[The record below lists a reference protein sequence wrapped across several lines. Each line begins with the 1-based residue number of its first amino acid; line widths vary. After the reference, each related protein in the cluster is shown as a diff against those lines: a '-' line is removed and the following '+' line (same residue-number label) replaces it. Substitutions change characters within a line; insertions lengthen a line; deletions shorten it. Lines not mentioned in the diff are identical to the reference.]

1 MKKINIIIIGL
12 AAVALTGCKS
22 LYGTYERPDDVKMDN
37 IVRDPLN
44 DQATLSTADSTG
56 FGNLPWRSVFTDPQL
71 QTIIEK
77 TLQNNPDLLNAALNI
92 HMAEQQLK
100 AAKLAYLPSVVFA
113 PQGTISHFDHHA
125 EATKSYTL
133 PIAASWDISLFGNL
147 LSQKRAAQVTL
158 LQAKDYQVAVKTGL
172 ICNVANLYYTLLML
186 DRQQE
191 IVKDM
196 QKLTKDT
203 WDMMKLQMD
212 FGRARSTSVQSAEAA
227 YYSVLTQD
235 ATLRQNIR
243 EVENSLSLLMG
254 EPAHAIAR
262 GKLEAQSLP
271 EQYAAGVGLNMLAN
285 RADIHAK
292 EMALAS
298 CFYGI
303 ETARSRFYPSINIS
317 PTGAFTNLS
326 GAVNPG
332 KILLSVVGQLTQP
345 IFMKGQLIAGL
356 RVAEDQYQIAL
367 NDWKNAILSAG
378 SEVSN
383 ALVAYNSSTE
393 KSQLEEKQIEVL
405 KKNVEHTQ
413 MLFKQSS
420 STYLEVITAQQQLLN
435 AEISKVQDDFSKMQ
449 AVVNL
454 YYALGGGTN

>member
-1 MKKINIIIIGL
+1 MKTTKIILVAL
-12 AAVALTGCKS
+12 AAVMMTGCKS
-22 LYGTYERPDDVKMDN
+22 LYGTYERPQDVTMDN

-44 DQATLSTADSTG
+44 DEAYLSTADSTG

-92 HMAEQQLK
+92 DMAEQQLK
-100 AAKLAYLPSVVFA
+100 AAKLAYLPQVVFA
-113 PQGTISHFDHHA
+113 PQGTISHFGDHA

-133 PIAASWDISLFGNL
+133 PVAASWDISLFGNL
-147 LSQKRAAQVTL
+147 LSQKRAAQVGL

-186 DRQQE
+186 DRQRE
-191 IVKDM
+191 IVKNM
-196 QKLTKDT
+196 EGLTKDT

-235 ATLRQNIR
+235 AALRQNIR

-262 GKLEAQSLP
+262 GKLENQSLP

-285 RADIHAK
+285 RADVHAK
-292 EMALAS
+292 EMALAQ
-298 CFYGI
+298 CFYNV

-317 PTGAFTNLS
+317 PTGAFTNS
-326 GAVNPG
+326 NGMVNPG
-332 KILLSVVGQLTQP
+332 KLLLSVVGQLTQP
-345 IFMKGQLIAGL
+345 IFMKGQLVAGL
-356 RVAEDQYQIAL
+356 RVAEDQYKVAY
-367 NDWKNAILSAG
+367 NDWQNSILSAG

-383 ALVAYNSSTE
+383 ALVVYSSSKE
-393 KSQLEEKQIEVL
+393 KSELEQKQIDVL
-405 KKNVEHTQ
+405 QKNVEHTQ

-454 YYALGGGTN
+454 YYALGGGTE

>member
-1 MKKINIIIIGL
+1 MKTKKIIIIAL

-44 DQATLSTADSTG
+44 DQDYLSAADSTG

-77 TLQNNPDLLNAALNI
+77 TLANNPDLLNAALNI
-92 HMAEQQLK
+92 DMAEQQLK

-147 LSQKRAAQVTL
+147 LSQKRAAQVSL

-172 ICNVANLYYTLLML
+172 IANVANLYYTLLML

-196 QKLTKDT
+196 QQLTKDT
-203 WDMMKLQMD
+203 WDMMQLQMD

-235 ATLRQNIR
+235 ATIRQNIR

-262 GKLEAQSLP
+262 GKLETQVLP

-285 RADIHAK
+285 RADVHAK
-292 EMALAS
+292 EMALAA
-298 CFYGI
+298 CFYNV

-356 RVAEDQYQIAL
+356 RVAKDQYEIAY
-367 NDWKNAILSAG
+367 NDWQNAILSAG

-383 ALVAYNSSTE
+383 ALVVYSSSTE

-454 YYALGGGTN
+454 YYALGGGTD

>member
-1 MKKINIIIIGL
+1 MKKTNIIIIGL
-12 AAVALTGCKS
+12 AAVAMTGCKS
-22 LYGTYERPDDVKMDN
+22 LYGTYERPEGVVTDN

-44 DQATLSTADSTG
+44 DQASLSTADSTG
-56 FGNLPWRSVFTDPQL
+56 FGNLPWRTVFTDPQL

-92 HMAEQQLK
+92 DMAEQQLK
-100 AAKLAYLPSVVFA
+100 TAKLAYLPSVVFA
-113 PQGTISHFDHHA
+113 PQGTISHFDRHA

-133 PIAASWDISLFGNL
+133 PIAASWDVSLFGNL
-147 LSQKRAAQVTL
+147 LSQKRAAQVGL

-196 QKLTKDT
+196 QQLTKDT

-262 GKLEAQSLP
+262 GKLEDQSLP

-298 CFYGI
+298 CFYNV

-332 KILLSVVGQLTQP
+332 KILLNVVGQLTQP
-345 IFMKGQLIAGL
+345 IFMKGQLVAGL
-356 RVAEDQYQIAL
+356 RVAEDQYKVAY
-367 NDWKNAILSAG
+367 NDWQNAILSAG

-383 ALVAYNSSTE
+383 ALVLYSSSTE
-393 KSQLEEKQIEVL
+393 KSELEAKQIEVL
-405 KKNVEHTQ
+405 KKSVEHTQ

>member
-56 FGNLPWRSVFTDPQL
+56 FGNLPWRSVFTDTQL